1 MKICIAAEERK
12 RIQHFDRQFK
22 ERSSNRYKI
31 PLRKHHQG
39 TSLRVDQQVTTDLN
53 AILSTWEEHFKS
65 LSTVSE
71 DMFPALSCVKEQI
84 MPMMTASFENCDS
97 LLDVPF
103 CAEEIDAVLRKLKSS
118 RSAGHDMLQA
128 EHLKYGGPILRRW
141 IEQIC
146 NSIADLESVPDSLK
160 TGIIIPVYIGGG
172 KDPLDTNSYRG
183 ITLTSVLAKVLESLL
198 LTRLLTH
205 LSERGIPHLNQ
216 TAYRKRVSCAE
227 AIFSTL
233 EVISQH
239 SQKNEKM
246 YMCFFDLQ
254 KAFDSVLYPIL
265 FKRVYDSGVNGKAW
279 RLICSWYNQ
288 PKSMVRVSGHLTP
301 LFTLERGVLQ
311 GSVLSPILFL
321 LVMDPLL
328 QTLENKNLGPNIYGT
343 YVGAFAHA
351 DDICTVTS
359 STFTLQQQ
367 INTVQSFAKENGL
380 ALNPTKCE
388 VLLVSSSK
396 SVSSAPVGILGS
408 QALTTQHHAKCL
420 GYWWSWDLSAAKA
433 IDEAIK
439 RARRAFF
446 AFGAIGAFN
455 GKLNPISSR
464 TIFDVCVIPILLYG
478 SENWILTTPLLDRLE
493 AFQGEIG
500 RRILKLSKFH
510 SLLSTR
516 LALRWPSVAA
526 RIFIQKLNL
535 LFKINSEEDSI
546 GCHIFSKLAAKDPQS
561 LRIIQECQY
570 LEDRVEC
577 QGATDNILN
586 SETSLKEVKNRILK
600 VDWENCITEAS
611 QHSST
616 ALAASISSSTSWLKL
631 WDMALD
637 YGPRGTAA
645 MQALYRT
652 LTRPRLDQNTCA
664 ICGDRL
670 ETSYFDHY
678 TIHHTPIHS
687 PEIIIDSLVEES
699 REMFDYAHHFL

>member
-1 MKICIAAEERK
+1 M
-12 RIQHFDRQFK
+12 
-22 ERSSNRYKI
+22 
-31 PLRKHHQG
+31 
-39 TSLRVDQQVTTDLN
+39 
-53 AILSTWEEHFKS
+53 
-65 LSTVSE
+65 
-71 DMFPALSCVKEQI
+71 
-84 MPMMTASFENCDS
+84 
-97 LLDVPF
+97 
-103 CAEEIDAVLRKLKSS
+103 
-118 RSAGHDMLQA
+118 
-128 EHLKYGGPILRRW
+128 
-141 IEQIC
+141 
-146 NSIADLESVPDSLK
+146 
-160 TGIIIPVYIGGG
+160 
-172 KDPLDTNSYRG
+172 
-183 ITLTSVLAKVLESLL
+183 
-198 LTRLLTH
+198 
-205 LSERGIPHLNQ
+205 
-216 TAYRKRVSCAE
+216 
-227 AIFSTL
+227 
-233 EVISQH
+233 
-239 SQKNEKM
+239 
-246 YMCFFDLQ
+246 
-254 KAFDSVLYPIL
+254 
-265 FKRVYDSGVNGKAW
+265 
-279 RLICSWYNQ
+279 
-288 PKSMVRVSGHLTP
+288 
-301 LFTLERGVLQ
+301 
-311 GSVLSPILFL
+311 
-321 LVMDPLL
+321 
-328 QTLENKNLGPNIYGT
+328 
-343 YVGAFAHA
+343 
-351 DDICTVTS
+351 
-359 STFTLQQQ
+359 
-367 INTVQSFAKENGL
+367 
-380 ALNPTKCE
+380 
-388 VLLVSSSK
+388 SSSK

-420 GYWWSWDLSAAKA
+420 GYWWSWDLSASKA
-433 IDEAIK
+433 IDEAIQ

-500 RRILKLSKFH
+500 RRILKLS
-510 SLLSTR
+510 
-516 LALRWPSVAA
+516 

-561 LRIIQECQY
+561 LRIIQECRY

-577 QGATDNILN
+577 HGATDNILN
-586 SETSLKEVKNRILK
+586 SETSLKEVKNRILM

-652 LTRPRLDQNTCA
+652 LTKPRLDQNTCA

-699 REMFDYAHHFL
+699 REMFDYAYHFL

>member
-1 MKICIAAEERK
+1 M
-12 RIQHFDRQFK
+12 
-22 ERSSNRYKI
+22 
-31 PLRKHHQG
+31 
-39 TSLRVDQQVTTDLN
+39 
-53 AILSTWEEHFKS
+53 
-65 LSTVSE
+65 
-71 DMFPALSCVKEQI
+71 
-84 MPMMTASFENCDS
+84 
-97 LLDVPF
+97 
-103 CAEEIDAVLRKLKSS
+103 EEIDAVLRKLKFS

-160 TGIIIPVYIGGG
+160 TGIIIPVYKGGG
-172 KDPLDTNSYRG
+172 KDPLDTNNYRG

-246 YMCFFDLQ
+246 YMCFYDLQ

-265 FKRVYDSGVNGKAW
+265 FKRVYDSGVNGKSW

-328 QTLENKNLGPNIYGT
+328 QTLENKNLGPNISGT

-351 DDICTVTS
+351 DDIRTVTS

-367 INTVQSFAKENGL
+367 IYTVQSFAKENGL
-380 ALNPTKCE
+380 ALNPTTCE

-420 GYWWSWDLSAAKA
+420 GYWWSWDLSASKA
-433 IDEAIK
+433 IDEAIQ

-446 AFGAIGAFN
+446 AFGTIGAFN

-464 TIFDVCVIPILLYG
+464 TIFDVCVIPILYFMAVRTG
-478 SENWILTTPLLDRLE
+478 S
-493 AFQGEIG
+493 
-500 RRILKLSKFH
+500 
-510 SLLSTR
+510 
-516 LALRWPSVAA
+516 
-526 RIFIQKLNL
+526 
-535 LFKINSEEDSI
+535 
-546 GCHIFSKLAAKDPQS
+546 
-561 LRIIQECQY
+561 
-570 LEDRVEC
+570 
-577 QGATDNILN
+577 
-586 SETSLKEVKNRILK
+586 
-600 VDWENCITEAS
+600 
-611 QHSST
+611 
-616 ALAASISSSTSWLKL
+616 
-631 WDMALD
+631 
-637 YGPRGTAA
+637 
-645 MQALYRT
+645 
-652 LTRPRLDQNTCA
+652 
-664 ICGDRL
+664 
-670 ETSYFDHY
+670 
-678 TIHHTPIHS
+678 
-687 PEIIIDSLVEES
+687 
-699 REMFDYAHHFL
+699 